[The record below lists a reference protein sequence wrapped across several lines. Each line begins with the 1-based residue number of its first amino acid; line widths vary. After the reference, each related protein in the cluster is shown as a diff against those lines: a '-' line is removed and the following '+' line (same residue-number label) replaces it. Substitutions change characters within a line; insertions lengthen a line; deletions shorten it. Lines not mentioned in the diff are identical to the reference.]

1 MQFAAAALG
10 SVTGGFAVPRAEFVA
25 SSTTVSWQAPRRYL
39 EGHKQACERAA
50 SSAERETAP
59 YYSQVQ
65 LLTHT
70 HTHTTKHLP
79 TYLPTATTCSE
90 AEPLR
95 ARPLPATFSP
105 PWLDGVRGVR

>member
-25 SSTTVSWQAPRRYL
+25 SSNTVSWQALRRYL

-70 HTHTTKHLP
+70 HTLP
-79 TYLPTATTCSE
+79 STYLP
-90 AEPLR
+90 
-95 ARPLPATFSP
+95 LPPALKQS
-105 PWLDGVRGVR
+105 L

>member
-25 SSTTVSWQAPRRYL
+25 SSTTVSWQALRRYL

-70 HTHTTKHLP
+70 HTTKH
-79 TYLPTATTCSE
+79 LPTATTCSE

>member
-25 SSTTVSWQAPRRYL
+25 SNTTVSWQALRRYL

-50 SSAERETAP
+50 SSAEREIAP

-65 LLTHT
+65 LLTHSLST
-70 HTHTTKHLP
+70 NYLLP
-79 TYLPTATTCSE
+79 TCRYHLI
-90 AEPLR
+90 
-95 ARPLPATFSP
+95 
-105 PWLDGVRGVR
+105 